1 MNFRYIL
8 SVTTKLM
15 FLHHYFVVFQSS
27 AEYLPFLETL
37 FRELCVS
44 CKYINSVFAVG
55 DGLVA
60 FV

>member
-1 MNFRYIL
+1 MSQTHSFTIL
-8 SVTTKLM
+8 L
-15 FLHHYFVVFQSS
+15 FFQSS

-37 FRELCVS
+37 FRDLCVS
-44 CKYINSVFAVG
+44 CKYINSGFVVV